1 MSEIDRKTWG
11 AGAHERKVENLYGG
25 GVENYVDHH
34 DGYLNFGLWEEGITD
49 YVKAAENL
57 VHRMGTILGLNGSS
71 KLLDVAP
78 GMGTQDIYLF
88 KNFAPLSIDGLDVTW
103 GHIEHGRRRA
113 HEAHIEERVRFHH
126 GTATQIPFPAETFT
140 HILSIEG
147 PEHFDTREKFLYEA
161 NRVLR
166 PGGVIAMADFIV
178 KREPRNVIE
187 KVVAE
192 AARKLWQV
200 PRANVYDAKVYEE
213 KMRSAGFGN
222 IEIQELG
229 AAVIPGYYFEQM
241 KPETIRAISKI
252 RGFALARLS
261 LLLDVAVY
269 RGFTMGLLEY
279 VLVRGERGVKQT
291 TSPQM

>member
-1 MSEIDRKTWG
+1 MDQEDRKTWG
-11 AGAHERKVENLYGG
+11 ATAHERKVENLYGG

-34 DGYLNFGLWEEGITD
+34 NGYLNFGLWEDGIAD

-57 VHRMGTILGLNGSS
+57 VQRMGTILGLNETS

-88 KNFAPLSIDGLDVTW
+88 QNFAPLSIDGLDVTW

-113 HEAHIEERVRFHH
+113 QEAQIQERVRFHH
-126 GTATQIPFPAETFT
+126 GTATQIPFPDETFT
-140 HILSIEG
+140 HVLSIEG

-161 NRVLR
+161 HRVLR

-178 KREPRNVIE
+178 KRQPRNVIE

-192 AARKLWQV
+192 AARRLWQV

-213 KMRSAGFGN
+213 KMRSAGFEN
-222 IEIQELG
+222 IKIQERG

-279 VLVRGERGVKQT
+279 VLVRGVRR
-291 TSPQM
+291 